1 MSPGWL
7 SLWISSRSSS
17 SWPWFSCCRYSSA
30 SEARLRSSSSRS
42 RKWSR
47 SRAAVTA
54 AQYRFGGVA
63 SGSLLVGVGVVD
75 GVERG
80 LEQRADLAR
89 LGEQAL
95 ALGRRLAR
103 HRASLGVCLADH
115 QLGLPLGLVLQLMRR
130 LLGRDE
136 RRPQQRLE
144 VAVARELA

>member
-30 SEARLRSSSSRS
+30 SEARLRSSRSRS

-47 SRAAVTA
+47 SRAALTA
-54 AQYRFGGVA
+54 AQYRFGRLG
-63 SGSLLVGVGVVD
+63 SGGLLVGVGVGVVD

-89 LGEQAL
+89 LREQAL
-95 ALGRRLAR
+95 ALGGRLAR
-103 HRASLGVCLADH
+103 HRASLGVRLANH
-115 QLGLPLGLVLQLMRR
+115 ELGLAL
-130 LLGRDE
+130 
-136 RRPQQRLE
+136 
-144 VAVARELA
+144 